1 MIILGIDPG
10 TTRIGFGVISVE
22 GSKMKALEYGVIS
35 NPGKDRAQDL
45 MATAKNLAVILKR
58 HTPDK
63 VGIEK
68 LFFTTNRTTGM
79 AVSEMR
85 GAILLTLAQH
95 SVNVFEFTPQQVKQA
110 VSGYGRAQ
118 KGQVESMVRMILS
131 IREPIRPDD
140 AADALAIAICTS
152 TAQIGV

>member
-10 TTRIGFGVISVE
+10 TTRIGFGVILVT
-22 GSKMKALEYGVIS
+22 GSKMKAIEYGIIS
-35 NPGKDRAQDL
+35 NPGRDRAKDL
-45 MATAKNLAVILKR
+45 MATAKNLTALIKR
-58 HTPDK
+58 HRPNK
-63 VGIEK
+63 AGIEK

-85 GAILLTLAQH
+85 GAILLTLTQN
-95 SVNVFEFTPQQVKQA
+95 SINVFEFTPQQVKQA

-118 KGQVESMVRMILS
+118 KAQVETMVRIILG
-131 IREPIRPDD
+131 IKEPIAPDD

-152 TAQIGV
+152 SANH

>member
-10 TTRIGFGVISVE
+10 TTRIGFGVISVA
-22 GSKMKALEYGVIS
+22 GSKMKALEYGIIS

-45 MATAKNLAVILKR
+45 MATAINLAAIIKR
-58 HTPDK
+58 HRPIK
-63 VGIEK
+63 AGIEK

-85 GAILLTLAQH
+85 GAILLILAQH
-95 SVNVFEFTPQQVKQA
+95 SINVSEFTPQQVKQA

-118 KGQVESMVRMILS
+118 KGQVESMVRMILG
-131 IREPIRPDD
+131 IKEPIHPDD
-140 AADALAIAICTS
+140 AADALAVAICAS
-152 TAQIGV
+152 ASGD

>member
-45 MATAKNLAVILKR
+45 MATARNLAVILKR
-58 HTPDK
+58 HMPNK
-63 VGIEK
+63 AGIEK

-140 AADALAIAICTS
+140 AADALAVAICTS
-152 TAQIGV
+152 AA